1 MTTTKFSRFLLIFFM
16 AFGLSAC
23 ASTSNGTYDPLE
35 PVNRVMFDVHNSI
48 DRAVLKPAA
57 KAYGIL
63 PEPARQGV
71 GNFFSNLGEPFSM
84 VNNLLQGKFTKAGAS
99 LARFGINSTIGLA
112 GLIDVASAMG
122 IERHKEDFGQTLGHY
137 GVGPGPYIFIPVLGP
152 TTLRDGAGQVGTTTL
167 DSNAWDE
174 AGVTDSEYAG
184 ATVLNGLHFRHEG
197 LDLLDEIEKSSI
209 DYYASVRSLYLQN
222 RASEIKDGKTDID
235 DLPDLDMFDDE
246 DGYYDDAS
254 DNKEKDFK

>member
-1 MTTTKFSRFLLIFFM
+1 MITAKIYRFFLITFM
-16 AFGLSAC
+16 AFGLGAC
-23 ASTSNGTYDPLE
+23 ASPGAGTFDPLE

-57 KAYGIL
+57 KVYGVL

-84 VNNLLQGKFTKAGAS
+84 VNNLLQGKITRAGSS

-122 IERHKEDFGQTLGHY
+122 IEQHKEDFGQTLGHY
-137 GVGPGPYIFIPVLGP
+137 GVAPGPYIFIPVLGP
-152 TTLRDGAGQVGTTTL
+152 TTLRDGAGQIGTTTL

-174 AGVTDSEYAG
+174 AGVTDAEYAG

-197 LDLLDEIEKSSI
+197 LELLDEIEKSSI

-235 DLPDLDMFDDE
+235 DLPDIDMFDEDE
-246 DGYYDDAS
+246 DYYQDTS
-254 DNKEKDFK
+254 VKEKDYK